1 MMITIVYKNDDAI
14 LDSIDLNFIENYII
28 NNQKY
33 IYNMKVENRNYMLI
47 YDDGKKFLEDGMIL
61 NSFELHIL
69 KTYIRKKKLEKLN
82 KIEK

>member
-1 MMITIVYKNDDAI
+1 MITIVYKNDDAI

-33 IYNMKVENRNYMLI
+33 IYNMKAENRNYMLI

-82 KIEK
+82 KK

>member
-33 IYNMKVENRNYMLI
+33 IYNMKAENRNYMLI

-82 KIEK
+82 KK